1 MTITL
6 DSDRL
11 GQRTFSFGVVR
22 DPTFTPLLAYLAVA
36 NVLTGYERATGP
48 ASFTVRGTVDVR
60 SVGALAFEDIFT
72 GDQSVAPAAA
82 YIAAPLTQ
90 LFRNSS
96 EPIDIDR
103 IALTIEASEGA
114 RTARIERVWLDTVRP
129 RAGQRTTLSVVL
141 QSVQGEEIIR
151 QVPIDI
157 PANLSG
163 TLQLLVADGARAG
176 AEDRRDMRGA
186 ELQRASQIIRTFNR
200 TRRSN
205 RLYVRLSA
213 NEPGAVVS
221 GEPMSG
227 LPPSVLAVFDAARSG
242 GGISTMR
249 SATRGEWE
257 LPLDVAVT
265 GSRLLTLSL
274 DQP

>member
-1 MTITL
+1 
-6 DSDRL
+6 
-11 GQRTFSFGVVR
+11 VR
-22 DPTFTPLLAYLAVA
+22 AL
-36 NVLTGYERATGP
+36 
-48 ASFTVRGTVDVR
+48 
-60 SVGALAFEDIFT
+60 GALAFEDIFT
-72 GDQSVAPAAA
+72 GDQPVGPAAA

-96 EPIDIDR
+96 EQVDIER
-103 IALTIEASEGA
+103 ISLTIEASEGA

-129 RAGQRTTLSVVL
+129 RAGERATLSVALHGV
-141 QSVQGEEIIR
+141 SGEEIIR

-163 TLQLLVADGARAG
+163 TLQLLVADSARAS
-176 AEDRRDMRGA
+176 AEDRRDIRGA
-186 ELQRASQIIRTFNR
+186 ELQRPSQIIRTFNR
-200 TRRSN
+200 TRRGN

-213 NEPGAVVS
+213 SEPGAVVS

-227 LPPSVLAVFDAARSG
+227 LPPSVLAVFDAARSSG
-242 GGISTMR
+242 SISTMR
-249 SATRGEWE
+249 TATRGEWE